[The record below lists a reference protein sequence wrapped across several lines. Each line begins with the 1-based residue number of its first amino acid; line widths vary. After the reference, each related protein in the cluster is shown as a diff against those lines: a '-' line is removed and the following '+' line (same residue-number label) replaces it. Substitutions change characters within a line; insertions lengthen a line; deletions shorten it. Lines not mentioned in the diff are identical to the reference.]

1 MRLINSS
8 VEILDQ
14 INGEEVLKKLE
25 RIARTCYKSEGRITE
40 DDSSARKLLTNIVK
54 SGHEAMI
61 EHYSFSVKFICSR
74 AISHELVRHRMASF
88 AQESQRYV
96 NYTKDMGVTFIIPER
111 LHDTLKPWTGYY
123 NIIDLGVPGAFK
135 LISEDFP
142 DPHNSEFVKALA
154 MAEEMYLDAIHIEG
168 VKPQDARDVLPNAT
182 KTEVIMTANLR
193 EWRHFFNLRC
203 DRAAHPD
210 MRKLALNLL
219 RQVHALIPVIFDDLY
234 DKFIKVIE

>member
-25 RIARTCYKSEGRITE
+25 RIARTCYKSEKRITE
-40 DDSSARKLLTNIVK
+40 DGSSARKLLTNIIK

-96 NYTKDMGVTFIIPER
+96 NYGKRGGIEFIIPVNLENQISPGDDALSVSIKDLINGCNDYSFAER
-111 LHDTLKPWTGYY
+111 FAANAWR
-123 NIIDLGVPGAFK
+123 
-135 LISEDFP
+135 SE
-142 DPHNSEFVKALA
+142 NV
-154 MAEEMYLDAIHIEG
+154 YLTAIESG
-168 VKPQDARDVLPNAT
+168 VKPQEARDLLINAT
-182 KTEVIMTANLR
+182 KTEVVMTANLR
-193 EWRHFFNLRC
+193 EWRHFFELRC
-203 DRAAHPD
+203 DQATHPD
-210 MRKLALNLL
+210 MRKLALDLL
-219 RQVHALIPVIFDDLY
+219 KQAHEKIPVIFDDLY
-234 DKFIKVIE
+234 DKFIKTE